1 MKNAMRMIKKVF
13 MSMAIMLCV
22 FSSNVIMAEA
32 ATTYKDAEPNDSATE
47 AQFISR
53 NAMTATNKVST
64 SMGSTYRYV
73 QGTLSGDDEDWYR
86 VNLCSNDE
94 NYFTITGGTGRMYIQ
109 ILDSA
114 NNEIAFISYFNSN
127 TSEHVF
133 RIDVP
138 ENDMYY
144 VRIYHSLS
152 STNSSYRFLIGEPEY
167 VLDSY
172 THDFGSQTLVKKK
185 EWISDEINFGE
196 ISDIPNRSIV
206 YKIALSGCTTSVS
219 SKRCFKNEFYDS
231 WVATRT
237 GYTYNLAPTEDA
249 ARANQEWQF
258 KYVSSATANKTITPK
273 VTLQYVY
280 PKLPAN
286 EQ

>member
-1 MKNAMRMIKKVF
+1 MKKVMGMMKKVF
-13 MSMAIMLCV
+13 LSMAVMLCI

-32 ATTYKDAEPNDSATE
+32 ATTYKDAESNDSAAE

-86 VNLCSNDE
+86 VNLYSNDE

-109 ILDSA
+109 ILDSE
-114 NNEIAFISYFNSN
+114 NNEITFISYINSN
-127 TSEHVF
+127 TAEHVF
-133 RIDVP
+133 KLDIP

-144 VRIYHSLS
+144 IRIYHSLL
-152 STNSSYRFLIGEPEY
+152 STNSAYRFLVGEPEY
-167 VLDSY
+167 ALDSY
-172 THDFGSQTLVKKK
+172 TYDFGTQTLLKNK
-185 EWISDEINFGE
+185 EWISDIINLGE
-196 ISDIPNRSIV
+196 ISDIPNKSIV
-206 YKIALSGCTTSVS
+206 YKVTLAGCTTSVS

-237 GYTYNLAPTEDA
+237 GYTYNLSPTANA

>member
-1 MKNAMRMIKKVF
+1 
-13 MSMAIMLCV
+13 
-22 FSSNVIMAEA
+22 
-32 ATTYKDAEPNDSATE
+32 
-47 AQFISR
+47 
-53 NAMTATNKVST
+53 
-64 SMGSTYRYV
+64 
-73 QGTLSGDDEDWYR
+73 
-86 VNLCSNDE
+86 
-94 NYFTITGGTGRMYIQ
+94 
-109 ILDSA
+109 
-114 NNEIAFISYFNSN
+114 
-127 TSEHVF
+127 
-133 RIDVP
+133 
-138 ENDMYY
+138 DMYY